1 VDKSSF
7 IKPSASPFEG
17 KYLIYGSSITQ
28 GASASRPGLAYPAR
42 MARATGLNF
51 INLGLSGNGK
61 MEAPV
66 IEMLGD
72 IVCDAYIMDC
82 IANPSPEEI
91 MERAPN
97 AIRYLR
103 KKHPETP
110 IIFIQSVLR
119 EKGLFDEKVRL
130 KSKQQNEAIE
140 RVFNDLEK
148 EQIPH
153 LYLIKENNFLGTDN
167 EGTIDGVHPNDIGF
181 DRMIRVIQPAILS
194 ILNK

>member
-1 VDKSSF
+1 
-7 IKPSASPFEG
+7 
-17 KYLIYGSSITQ
+17 
-28 GASASRPGLAYPAR
+28 
-42 MARATGLNF
+42 MARITGLNF

-72 IVCDAYIMDC
+72 IHCDAYIMDC

-91 MERAPN
+91 LERAPL

-103 KKHPETP
+103 KKHPEIP

-119 EKGLFDEKVRL
+119 EKGLFDQEVRL

-140 RVFNDLEK
+140 RVFNDLQK
-148 EQIPH
+148 EQIPR
-153 LYLIKENNFLGTDN
+153 LYLIKENKFLGTDN
-167 EGTIDGVHPNDIGF
+167 EGTIDGVHPNDLGF
-181 DRMIRVIQPAILS
+181 DRMIQVIQPEILS
-194 ILNK
+194 ILNKK